1 MRQVIEDDEDRKG
14 RKKGINYPMQSFVA
28 PHLAK
33 VGCKVGQSTP
43 RGGSA
48 RKLFFFPQDNA
59 NRVFNRKPTNYSASI
74 SLSYV
79 ISYRPPI

>member
-1 MRQVIEDDEDRKG
+1 MIEDDEDRKG

-48 RKLFFFPQDNA
+48 RKLFFPQDRNLNA